1 MKCLNLTIKNLTN
14 NTQVIDNLPL
24 VFNLEFSIPPN
35 QLPIT
40 IPAKDSAKVEVCFY
54 PLTLK
59 YGRHYDTLYFDNPCN
74 SAKIALI
81 GELLHS
87 EYSSGTYCDVDILA
101 KTDTSG
107 RSIAGIIPE
116 LMINKKS
123 NEIIDISLNFTP
135 KSGKIILMD
144 ILGNQVLSASVESSK
159 LTVRTADLPAGPYYI
174 LYTSPALVLTGKV
187 ILIK

>member
-1 MKCLNLTIKNLTN
+1 
-14 NTQVIDNLPL
+14 
-24 VFNLEFSIPPN
+24 
-35 QLPIT
+35 
-40 IPAKDSAKVEVCFY
+40 
-54 PLTLK
+54 
-59 YGRHYDTLYFDNPCN
+59 
-74 SAKIALI
+74 
-81 GELLHS
+81 
-87 EYSSGTYCDVDILA
+87 
-101 KTDTSG
+101 
-107 RSIAGIIPE
+107 
-116 LMINKKS
+116 MINKKS